1 MNIRTLAING
11 LLAAIYIAVS
21 FVLQPIMFGVLQ
33 FRIPEMLNHLI
44 VFNKKYISGIVV
56 GVFISNLFFSQLGA
70 YDLIFGVGQS
80 LIALLLVIFSSRFI
94 TGIKGRM
101 AMTII
106 IFTVTM
112 FLIAIELNLVLGL
125 PFLISWATT
134 AAGEFLVLL
143 IGAPI
148 IYMMNKRI
156 QFGKLL

>member
-21 FVLQPIMFGVLQ
+21 FVFQPIMFGVLQ

-44 VFNKKYISGIVV
+44 IFNKKYIYGIVV

-101 AMTII
+101 AMTIFV
-106 IFTVTM
+106 FTLTM
-112 FLIAIELNLVLGL
+112 FLIAMELNIVLGV
-125 PFLISWATT
+125 PFLWTWAIT
-134 AAGEFLVLL
+134 ATGEFLVLL
-143 IGAPI
+143 VGAPI
-148 IYMMNKRI
+148 IYIMNKRI
-156 QFGKLL
+156 HFGKLL

>member
-21 FVLQPIMFGVLQ
+21 FVFQPIMFGVLQ

-44 VFNKKYISGIVV
+44 AFNKKYIYGIVV

-101 AMTII
+101 AVTII
-106 IFTVTM
+106 VFTLTM

-125 PFLISWATT
+125 PFLLSWATT

-148 IYMMNKRI
+148 IYIMNKRI